1 MIDFKNTIEFKIYAD
16 VWNFHKRFYELGK
29 TDAWWDEVISESRA
43 VVDKYNGNAKELARD
58 LIVAV
63 LGDLE
68 RKEKMGAKKE

>member
-29 TDAWWDEVISESRA
+29 GAEWWDEVIDESNV

-58 LIVAV
+58 LIIAV